1 MLGVETGEMSQEN
14 MTYETNEFG
23 FYSVEEKLRDV
34 FGEWL
39 DQMYFSVDNS
49 FHLSRADQ
57 HHP

>member
-14 MTYETNEFG
+14 LPYETNEFG

>member
-1 MLGVETGEMSQEN
+1 MLGGETGEMSQEN
-14 MTYETNEFG
+14 LTYEASEFG